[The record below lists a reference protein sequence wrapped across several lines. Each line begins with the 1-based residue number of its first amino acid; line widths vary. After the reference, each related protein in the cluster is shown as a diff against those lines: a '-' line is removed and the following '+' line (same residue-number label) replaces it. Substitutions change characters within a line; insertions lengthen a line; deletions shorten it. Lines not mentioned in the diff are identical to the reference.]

1 MCGLDKPTL
10 PTHDPNRVEPYKA
23 STSST
28 HSGSDEKR
36 RLSCDPPVSDRRL
49 TRCDPFR
56 VKLPVMHEKAPKR
69 PYFWRI
75 TMKKKSRHGAE
86 KITSRWKFFFF
97 VERAP
102 FASRCNFFSSVMV
115 FWRHR
120 RRFKIRLRAGRT
132 TGSARGHPSRCTQRL
147 YP

>member
-23 STSST
+23 STGST

-75 TMKKKSRHGAE
+75 TMKKKSRHGAG

-120 RRFKIRLRAGRT
+120 RRLKIRLRAGRT
-132 TGSARGHPSRCTQRL
+132 TGSSRGHPSRCTQRL

>member
-1 MCGLDKPTL
+1 MRRLYEDDPNGVEPSITAYRQMCGVGKPTL

-56 VKLPVMHEKAPKR
+56 VKLPVMHEKAPKL
-69 PYFWRI
+69 PYFWRTTTEI
-75 TMKKKSRHGAE
+75 KSCAYGN
-86 KITSRWKFFFF
+86 
-97 VERAP
+97 
-102 FASRCNFFSSVMV
+102 FA
-115 FWRHR
+115 
-120 RRFKIRLRAGRT
+120 T
-132 TGSARGHPSRCTQRL
+132 
-147 YP
+147 

>member
-10 PTHDPNRVEPYKA
+10 PTRDPNRVEPHKA

-56 VKLPVMHEKAPKR
+56 VKLPVMHEKAPKL
-69 PYFWRI
+69 
-75 TMKKKSRHGAE
+75 
-86 KITSRWKFFFF
+86 
-97 VERAP
+97 P
-102 FASRCNFFSSVMV
+102 F
-115 FWRHR
+115 
-120 RRFKIRLRAGRT
+120 LGRT
-132 TGSARGHPSRCTQRL
+132 TTEKNETQSRAESPIRPKPKVRRSRHLRSKVIHKKAYALTQNIFRTRSTAAMKVSISSL
-147 YP
+147 VL